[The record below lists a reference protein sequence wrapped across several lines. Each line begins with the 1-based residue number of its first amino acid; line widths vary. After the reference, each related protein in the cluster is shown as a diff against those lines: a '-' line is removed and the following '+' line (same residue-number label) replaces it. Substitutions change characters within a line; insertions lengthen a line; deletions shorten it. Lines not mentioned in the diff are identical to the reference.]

1 MSSCSASTS
10 RNPERTDSP
19 TSSGWASCGRAS
31 PTTTVASPCR
41 TACSVRRKRSSS
53 GPTGSS
59 RDGTSARSTRRPS
72 SPPSRSSAG
81 RPRHDESP
89 SPHRDRGPRAC
100 GRARLRGASARD
112 HGRRAGGSD
121 HDRAQMSGLSRPFG
135 EGLDVGDGSPD
146 ARPRRTARARRPLA
160 WPADPPDQRDDVARA
175 VSSLRDLEF
184 ARAAG
189 TIATEDYV
197 RLRASLERDAFV
209 RRPPE
214 SRGNAPVRTL
224 VAAALIAAIA
234 VAVAV
239 FYLPP
244 SVGDRA
250 PGETVTGTVPQT
262 DALAALE
269 VRASANPS
277 DVPTQLALADA
288 YVQAGRPQDAIPR
301 YQAVLAKDP
310 NNVAALDGLAL
321 ILVASGSN
329 DGAIVAADRV
339 IAQRPKD
346 PDALFVKGLALYRK
360 QDWNGAVDVWTVYL
374 DVGHYHFGS
383 DMVRGL

>member
-1 MSSCSASTS
+1 MTLALFVVLLLA
-10 RNPERTDSP
+10 
-19 TSSGWASCGRAS
+19 G
-31 PTTTVASPCR
+31 
-41 TACSVRRKRSSS
+41 TAAVIA
-53 GPTGSS
+53 P
-59 RDGTSARSTRRPS
+59 
-72 SPPSRSSAG
+72 
-81 RPRHDESP
+81 
-89 SPHRDRGPRAC
+89 
-100 GRARLRGASARD
+100 L
-112 HGRRAGGSD
+112 
-121 HDRAQMSGLSRPFG
+121 
-135 EGLDVGDGSPD
+135 
-146 ARPRRTARARRPLA
+146 ARRPVA

-189 TIATEDYV
+189 TIAPADYQ

-214 SRGNAPVRTL
+214 ARGAAPVRTL
-224 VAAALIAAIA
+224 VAASLIAAIA
-234 VAVAV
+234 VAVGV

-262 DALAALE
+262 DAVGALE
-269 VRASANPS
+269 ARAKTNPG

-288 YVQAGRPQDAIPR
+288 YMQAGRPQDAIPR

-310 NNVAALDGLAL
+310 SNVAALDGLAL
-321 ILVASGSN
+321 ILVGSGSN

-339 IAQRPKD
+339 LAERPKD

-360 QDWNGAVDVWTVYL
+360 QDWNGAIAVWTVYL
-374 DVGHYHFGS
+374 DVGQYHFGAE
-383 DMVRGL
+383 MVRGLSADARTKAGR

>member
-1 MSSCSASTS
+1 MTIALFIVLLLAGT
-10 RNPERTDSP
+10 
-19 TSSGWASCGRAS
+19 AAV
-31 PTTTVASPCR
+31 VAP
-41 TACSVRRKRSSS
+41 
-53 GPTGSS
+53 
-59 RDGTSARSTRRPS
+59 
-72 SPPSRSSAG
+72 
-81 RPRHDESP
+81 
-89 SPHRDRGPRAC
+89 
-100 GRARLRGASARD
+100 L
-112 HGRRAGGSD
+112 
-121 HDRAQMSGLSRPFG
+121 
-135 EGLDVGDGSPD
+135 
-146 ARPRRTARARRPLA
+146 ARRPVA

-189 TIATEDYV
+189 TIASVDYT
-197 RLRASLERDAFV
+197 RLRASLERDAFA

-214 SRGNAPVRTL
+214 QRRAAPVPTL
-224 VAAALIAAIA
+224 VAGALIAA
-234 VAVAV
+234 VAVGAAV

-244 SVGDRA
+244 SAGDRA

-269 VRASANPS
+269 ARASAKPG
-277 DVPTQLALADA
+277 DVPTQLALADE
-288 YVQAGRPQDAIPR
+288 YVKAGRPNDAIPR

-339 IAQRPKD
+339 LVQRPKD
-346 PDALFVKGLALYRK
+346 PDALFVKGLALYAK

-374 DVGHYHFGS
+374 DVGQYHFGS
-383 DMVRGL
+383 EMVRGYYADARAKAGR

>member
-1 MSSCSASTS
+1 MTIAFFVVLLLA
-10 RNPERTDSP
+10 
-19 TSSGWASCGRAS
+19 G
-31 PTTTVASPCR
+31 
-41 TACSVRRKRSSS
+41 TAAVIA
-53 GPTGSS
+53 P
-59 RDGTSARSTRRPS
+59 
-72 SPPSRSSAG
+72 
-81 RPRHDESP
+81 
-89 SPHRDRGPRAC
+89 
-100 GRARLRGASARD
+100 L
-112 HGRRAGGSD
+112 
-121 HDRAQMSGLSRPFG
+121 
-135 EGLDVGDGSPD
+135 
-146 ARPRRTARARRPLA
+146 ARRPLA

-189 TIATEDYV
+189 TIAPADYV

-209 RRPPE
+209 RRPSE
-214 SRGNAPVRTL
+214 SRGKAPVRTL

-244 SVGDRA
+244 SAGDRA

-269 VRASANPS
+269 ARAGANPS

-310 NNVAALDGLAL
+310 SNVAALDGLAL
-321 ILVASGSN
+321 ILVASGSD

-360 QDWNGAVDVWTVYL
+360 QDWNGAVDVWNVYL
-374 DVGHYHFGS
+374 DVGQYHFGS
-383 DMVRGL
+383 EMVRGLYADARTKAGR